1 MMLVGKLR
9 IIMDVHEWATFLY
22 NLELN
27 GSAVKKT
34 TFVGNVGVG
43 TCVLDDN
50 LYEVM
55 DTL

>member
-1 MMLVGKLR
+1 MLVGKLR
-9 IIMDVHEWATFLY
+9 IIVDVPDWATFLY

-27 GSAVKKT
+27 GSAMKKT
-34 TFVGNVGVG
+34 TFEGNVGVG

-50 LYEVM
+50 LCEVM